1 MGENSI
7 TIHFIGGESLN
18 IISGD
23 IPGII
28 QKLKSEE
35 WVVINE
41 HHVKTSS
48 ISFFSVY
55 EPGYDKKSEKKAP
68 LTR

>member
-1 MGENSI
+1 LSESSI
-7 TIHFIGGESLN
+7 TIHFVGGESLN

-23 IPGII
+23 VPGII
-28 QKLKSEE
+28 ARLKSEE
-35 WVVINE
+35 WVVLNE

-55 EPGYDKKSEKKAP
+55 EPGFERKSEKTIP
-68 LTR
+68 ERS